1 MKIRHP
7 RKVEERTSWILVEK
21 KKKRRKKKCIFV
33 CEYYHLVTKVSKL
46 SDKSVFIVYQEKFEK
61 FLSKYLIENV
71 IKGHFM

>member
-7 RKVEERTSWILVEK
+7 RKVEERTSWILVE

-61 FLSKYLIENV
+61 FLGKYLIENV
-71 IKGHFM
+71 IKGQIM

>member
-7 RKVEERTSWILVEK
+7 PKVEERTSWILVEK
-21 KKKRRKKKCIFV
+21 KDGRKKCIFV

>member
-7 RKVEERTSWILVEK
+7 PKVEERTSWILVEI

-46 SDKSVFIVYQEKFEK
+46 SDKSVFITTY
-61 FLSKYLIENV
+61 LS
-71 IKGHFM
+71 IKKSLREV

>member
-7 RKVEERTSWILVEK
+7 PKVEERTSWILVEKK

-46 SDKSVFIVYQEKFEK
+46 SDKSVFITTY
-61 FLSKYLIENV
+61 LS
-71 IKGHFM
+71 IKKSLREV

>member
-7 RKVEERTSWILVEK
+7 PKVEERTSWFLVG
-21 KKKRRKKKCIFV
+21 KKRRKKKCIFV

-46 SDKSVFIVYQEKFEK
+46 SDKSVFIVYQEKFQK